1 MRSIANI
8 VTLAAVALFATACVS
23 GSDIQKLQSQ
33 ISDLQDQVAALKRT
47 ASSKEEVQNVNA
59 KIAEQTQT
67 LLKSNA
73 TLVTKVDSIEDRLNN
88 TQGSIEQTNYRVDRL
103 VQQLT
108 QAQHDVDELRA
119 QLARQSAP
127 APATPVTP
135 TGAAS
140 AGAATAP
147 ASEVTVAADTAE
159 NPTTLYQTA
168 YRDYQRGNYDLA
180 IAGFRDFV
188 AKFPKSDL
196 ADNAAY
202 WIGESLYSQ
211 KKYRDSIAQFDKVV
225 NDFAD
230 SDKVPSALLKKGYAY
245 IALGEKAQG
254 IVQLQYVVH
263 EHPKSPEAAKAR
275 DELKRLGV
283 ETR

>member
-1 MRSIANI
+1 MNQRIA
-8 VTLAAVALFATACVS
+8 
-23 GSDIQKLQSQ
+23 D
-33 ISDLQDQVAALKRT
+33 
-47 ASSKEEVQNVNA
+47 
-59 KIAEQTQT
+59 QTQS

-73 TLVTKVDSIEDRLNN
+73 TLVTKVDSIEDRMNN
-88 TQGSIEQTNYRVDRL
+88 TQGSVEQTNYRVDRL

-108 QAQHDVDELRA
+108 QTQHDVEELRA
-119 QLARQSAP
+119 AITRAAAPPTPASATPGTAVITP
-127 APATPVTP
+127 APP
-135 TGAAS
+135 S
-140 AGAATAP
+140 AGEVNVVPDAT
-147 ASEVTVAADTAE
+147 E
-159 NPTTLYQTA
+159 NPSTLYQTA

-188 AKFPKSDL
+188 TKFSKSDL

-202 WIGESLYSQ
+202 WVGESLYSQ
-211 KKYRDSIAQFDKVV
+211 KKYNDAIAQFDKVV
-225 NDFAD
+225 NDYPN

-263 EHPKSPEAAKAR
+263 EHPRSPEAAKAR
-275 DELKRLGV
+275 DELKKLGV

>member
-1 MRSIANI
+1 MRAI
-8 VTLAAVALFATACVS
+8 VKVASAAITALFATACVT

-59 KIAEQTQT
+59 RIAEQTQT

-73 TLVTKVDSIEDRLNN
+73 TLVTKVDAIEDRLNN
-88 TQGSIEQTNYRVDRL
+88 TQGSVEQTNYRIDRI
-103 VQQLT
+103 VQQLA
-108 QAQHDVDELRA
+108 QAQHDIEEVRA
-119 QLARQSAP
+119 AAARA
-127 APATPVTP
+127 ATPP
-135 TGAAS
+135 ILAPGGAVAP
-140 AGAATAP
+140 GTTAP
-147 ASEVTVAADTAE
+147 PRPSGGEVTVAPDTTE
-159 NPTTLYQTA
+159 NPTVLYQTA

-196 ADNAAY
+196 APNAAY

-211 KKYRDSIAQFDKVV
+211 RKYRGSIAQFDLVV
-225 NDFAD
+225 NDYPT

-245 IALGEKAQG
+245 ISLGEKAQG

-263 EHPKSPEAAKAR
+263 EHPKSPEATKAR
-275 DELKRLGV
+275 EELKKLGV

>member
-1 MRSIANI
+1 MKIAI
-8 VTLAAVALFATACVS
+8 SSALLFATACVS

-73 TLVTKVDSIEDRLNN
+73 TLVTKVDSIEDRMNN
-88 TQGSIEQTNYRVDRL
+88 TQGSVEQTNYRVDRI

-108 QAQHDVDELRA
+108 QAQHDIDEMRA
-119 QLARQSAP
+119 AARA
-127 APATPVTP
+127 AATPATPTP
-135 TGAAS
+135 GSLAITTPP
-140 AGAATAP
+140 AG
-147 ASEVTVAADTAE
+147 EVNVVPDTTD
-159 NPTTLYQTA
+159 NPSTLYQTA
-168 YRDYQRGNYDLA
+168 YRDYQRANYDLA

-188 AKFPKSDL
+188 TKFPKSDY

-211 KKYRDSIAQFDKVV
+211 KKYNDAIAQFDKVV
-225 NDFAD
+225 NDYPT

-263 EHPKSPEAAKAR
+263 EHPNSPEAAKAR
-275 DELKRLGV
+275 DELKKLGV

>member
-1 MRSIANI
+1 MRAIVKVASAAIA
-8 VTLAAVALFATACVS
+8 ALFATACVS
-23 GSDIQKLQSQ
+23 SSDIQKLQSQ

-59 KIAEQTQT
+59 RIAEQTQT

-73 TLVTKVDSIEDRLNN
+73 TLVTKVDAIEDRLNN
-88 TQGSIEQTNYRVDRL
+88 TQGSVEQTNYRIDRI

-108 QAQHDVDELRA
+108 QAQHDIDEIRA
-119 QLARQSAP
+119 AAARAATPPAP
-127 APATPVTP
+127 APPVP
-135 TGAAS
+135 SG
-140 AGAATAP
+140 G
-147 ASEVTVAADTAE
+147 EVTVAPDTTE
-159 NPTTLYQTA
+159 NPTVLYQTA
-168 YRDYQRGNYDLA
+168 YRDYQRGTYDLA

-202 WIGESLYSQ
+202 WIGESLYSP
-211 KKYRDSIAQFDKVV
+211 KKYRDSIAQFDLVV
-225 NDFAD
+225 NDYPT

-263 EHPKSPEAAKAR
+263 EHPKSPEATKAR
-275 DELKRLGV
+275 EELKKLGV